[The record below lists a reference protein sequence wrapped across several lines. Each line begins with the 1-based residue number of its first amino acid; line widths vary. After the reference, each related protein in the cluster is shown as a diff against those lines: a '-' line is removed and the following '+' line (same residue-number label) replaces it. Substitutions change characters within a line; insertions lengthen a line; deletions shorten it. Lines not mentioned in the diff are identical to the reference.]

1 MARKDITILTIKRLY
16 ALSGNQCAF
25 LACDVTFVSP
35 EDETNISNICHI
47 EAAEEGGER
56 YNPNSN
62 DEERR
67 SFENLILLCPNHH
80 KITDNVNVYTVDVL
94 RKMKQEHEDKIRKLL
109 SEKDVLNKHSSALNY
124 VINIVGKTIFETEQN
139 TEPQSA
145 PNSDEKIT
153 YNNVVRYKPIIQ
165 IYSAYQ
171 GKLNKIYEEIEKQGS
186 FKKDNLLRNIN
197 LLYLKEKGKYQTIDT
212 VRQNADNIIGN
223 IENEMWNIINNSS
236 NEVKLDYETISMSVL
251 VVLVDA
257 FMRCN
262 ILEEPQKC

>member
-25 LACDVTFVSP
+25 PDCDVTFVSP
-35 EDETNISNICHI
+35 EDGTNISNICHI

-62 DEERR
+62 DTERK

-80 KITDNVNVYTVDVL
+80 KITDNVNIYTVDVL

-109 SEKDVLNKHSSALNY
+109 SEKDVLNKHNSALNH

-145 PNSDEKIT
+145 PNPDEKIT
-153 YNNVVRYKPIIQ
+153 YNNVIRYKPIIQ
-165 IYSAYQ
+165 AYSAYQ

-197 LLYLKEKGKYQTIDT
+197 LLYLKEKGKYQTIDII
-212 VRQNADNIIGN
+212 RQNADNIIGN
-223 IENEMWNIINNSS
+223 IENGMWNIINNSS

-262 ILEEPQKC
+262 ILEEPQK

>member
-1 MARKDITILTIKRLY
+1 MARKDITLLTIKRLY

-25 LACDVTFVSP
+25 PDCDVTFVSQ

-67 SFENLILLCPNHH
+67 KYENLILLCPNHH
-80 KITDNVNVYTVDVL
+80 KITDNVIIYTADVL
-94 RKMKQEHEDKIRKLL
+94 RKMKQEHEDKIRKIL
-109 SEKDVLNKHSSALNY
+109 SEKDVLNKHNSALNY
-124 VINIVGKTIFETEQN
+124 VINIVGKTIFKTEQN

-153 YNNVVRYKPIIQ
+153 FNNIVRYKPIIQ
-165 IYSAYQ
+165 AYSAYQ
-171 GKLNKIYEEIEKQGS
+171 GKLNKIYGEIEKQGS

-197 LLYLKEKGKYQTIDT
+197 LLYLKEKGKCQTIDII
-212 VRQNADNIIGN
+212 RQNADNIIEN

-236 NEVKLDYETISMSVL
+236 NDIDLDYETISMSVL
-251 VVLVDA
+251 IILVDA

-262 ILEEPQKC
+262 ILEEPQK

>member
-1 MARKDITILTIKRLY
+1 MARLDPTQKTRIRLY
-16 ALSGNQCAF
+16 ALSGNRCAF
-25 LACDVTFVSP
+25 PGCVVTFVSP

-47 EAAEEGGER
+47 EAAEVGGER

-67 SFENLILLCPNHH
+67 DFKNLILLCRNHH
-80 KITDNVNVYTVDVL
+80 AVTNDVNVYTVDVL

-109 SEKDVLNKHSSALNY
+109 SEKDVLNKHNSALNY

-145 PNSDEKIT
+145 PNPDEKIT
-153 YNNVVRYKPIIQ
+153 YNNVIRYKPIIQ
-165 IYSAYQ
+165 AYSVYQ
-171 GKLNKIYEEIEKQGS
+171 GKLNKIYEAIEKQGS

-197 LLYLKEKGKYQTIDT
+197 LFYLKEKGKYQTVDII
-212 VRQNADNIIGN
+212 RQNADNIIEN

-262 ILEEPQKC
+262 ILEEP